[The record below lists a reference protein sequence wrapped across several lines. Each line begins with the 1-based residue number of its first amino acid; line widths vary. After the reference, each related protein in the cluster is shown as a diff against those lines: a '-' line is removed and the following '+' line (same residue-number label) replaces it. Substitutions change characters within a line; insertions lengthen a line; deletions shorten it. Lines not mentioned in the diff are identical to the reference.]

1 MFNDRAQVFE
11 SENSKTVIFGSKSPP
26 RRAAKPSSSGTSPLR
41 QPTAAPQQRPQP
53 QPQPQPAA
61 PKGHGSGL
69 LGRLF
74 QKGGHGAKKTEE
86 RPVQGS
92 PQRAEVSA
100 AEIQRRLQPSPA
112 QKFNG
117 RLREFMD
124 SDMDRDTKR
133 KLGDLLAAEK
143 YKEFLTELGQA
154 SKSAPNTKVFGL
166 MQSMARAMQAM
177 DGDYSDITVYI
188 PK

>member
-1 MFNDRAQVFE
+1 
-11 SENSKTVIFGSKSPP
+11 
-26 RRAAKPSSSGTSPLR
+26 
-41 QPTAAPQQRPQP
+41 
-53 QPQPQPAA
+53 
-61 PKGHGSGL
+61 
-69 LGRLF
+69 
-74 QKGGHGAKKTEE
+74 
-86 RPVQGS
+86 
-92 PQRAEVSA
+92 
-100 AEIQRRLQPSPA
+100 
-112 QKFNG
+112 
-117 RLREFMD
+117 MD
-124 SDMDRDTKR
+124 SDMDRDTER